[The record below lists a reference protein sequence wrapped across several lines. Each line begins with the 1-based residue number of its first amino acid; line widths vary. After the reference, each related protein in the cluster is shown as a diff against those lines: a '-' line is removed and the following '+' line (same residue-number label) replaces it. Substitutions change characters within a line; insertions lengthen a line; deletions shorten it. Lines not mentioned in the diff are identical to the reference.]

1 MTTLGTKHI
10 LIALSAF
17 TSVRYLL
24 TTRQLWELLWVIET
38 HSHRKTRVK
47 KGETYS
53 LCFFNMKLPKTN
65 LPLNTTNPTF
75 ISLYSYDE

>member
-1 MTTLGTKHI
+1 MTTLETKHI

-17 TSVRYLL
+17 TCVRYLL

-38 HSHRKTRVK
+38 HSRRKTRVK

-53 LCFFNMKLPKTN
+53 LCFF
-65 LPLNTTNPTF
+65 
-75 ISLYSYDE
+75 

>member
-1 MTTLGTKHI
+1 MTTLETKHI

-17 TSVRYLL
+17 TCVRYLL

-53 LCFFNMKLPKTN
+53 LCFF
-65 LPLNTTNPTF
+65 
-75 ISLYSYDE
+75 